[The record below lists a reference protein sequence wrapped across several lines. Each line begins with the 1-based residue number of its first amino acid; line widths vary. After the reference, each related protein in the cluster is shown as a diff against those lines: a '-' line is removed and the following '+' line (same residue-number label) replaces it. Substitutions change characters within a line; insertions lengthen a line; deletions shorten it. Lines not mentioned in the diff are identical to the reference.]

1 MQIWQNSDFSLL
13 LSWKYPACWREGEAI
28 LISTEII
35 WRARL
40 AAKSN
45 QWAPQVRDLLFYR
58 WLVILYLLWAA
69 WSMQLCKMLL
79 QESSGTKHQSSAIGK
94 NQLDTRER
102 TMKKMWQLFHYL
114 FSPTCV
120 SWVYPTRYRR
130 LKNCDKSLGI
140 TLPSFNFL
148 RRQIIKHLHKSLSAI
163 FVSEVQTN
171 CNFLGQCYSAKFTAV
186 RRARRVRLTF
196 FESLIAQSNCQTF
209 SKTTLSSV
217 DDHFQAL
224 AGLQL
229 GLPSSVDDLLVLFG
243 PAAEHLD
250 ELVNGSGGDE
260 RAHDPPPLLWS
271 LGSFTVLQSHPHNL
285 QVS

>member
-1 MQIWQNSDFSLL
+1 
-13 LSWKYPACWREGEAI
+13 
-28 LISTEII
+28 
-35 WRARL
+35 
-40 AAKSN
+40 
-45 QWAPQVRDLLFYR
+45 
-58 WLVILYLLWAA
+58 
-69 WSMQLCKMLL
+69 MQLCKMLL

-120 SWVYPTRYRR
+120 SRYRISRYRR

-140 TLPSFNFL
+140 TLPSLNFL

-196 FESLIAQSNCQTF
+196 FWEFDCSEQLPNI
-209 SKTTLSSV
+209 
-217 DDHFQAL
+217 
-224 AGLQL
+224 LQDNIEL
-229 GLPSSVDDLLVLFG
+229 GGWSLPSSGRSTTWTPKLSGWSPRSLRPRCRASWRAGQRQWLGWACPRSSAPSVVPRLLHCPPIASSQPSSFIRIK
-243 PAAEHLD
+243 
-250 ELVNGSGGDE
+250 ELWTLKN
-260 RAHDPPPLLWS
+260 
-271 LGSFTVLQSHPHNL
+271 
-285 QVS
+285 